1 MTHFFDS
8 STRTPRELL
17 PGVKA
22 RTFWGDRM
30 LLSLVDLA
38 PHTVIPA
45 HSHPHEQIGIVISGR
60 MELTVDGEARE
71 VGPGDVYVVPGDVK
85 HGVRMGA
92 EPCQVAE
99 TFAPVREEYKFPD

>member
-1 MTHFFDS
+1 MAYFFDS
-8 STRTPRELL
+8 SKRTARELL
-17 PGVKA
+17 PGISS
-22 RTFWGDRM
+22 RTFWGEKM

-38 PHTVIPA
+38 PHADIPT
-45 HSHPHEQIGIVISGR
+45 HSHPHEQIGIIISGH
-60 MELTVDGEARE
+60 MELTVAGEARE

-85 HGVRMGA
+85 HSVRMGA